1 MAKKWDSHLSQN
13 DLDTNE
19 IFFDSTYDSLKIIN
33 RIRFWLYHRVK
44 YDFLKL
50 NNYDDLAMKLFE
62 FKNFRCCPKNANK
75 LARAIY
81 GNKKEKYSVCKCVN
95 YKKYCHG
102 NKPSIRQ
109 LVDSSAIDNEFNLS
123 N

>member
-62 FKNFRCCPKNANK
+62 FKISDVVLRMPIN
-75 LARAIY
+75 
-81 GNKKEKYSVCKCVN
+81 
-95 YKKYCHG
+95 
-102 NKPSIRQ
+102 
-109 LVDSSAIDNEFNLS
+109 
-123 N
+123 